1 KEKITKVGY
10 GVVDDIKTV
19 SVTIPV
25 SGMTCAACALRI
37 EKTLGRTEGV
47 INASVNYATEK
58 VSVEYNPDIIR
69 LSAVRRVIENSGYK
83 TLDIEKEIIVDRDKQ
98 KKESEIRKLRRKFT
112 ISAVFAVPL
121 LYIAMVPMIPQFSF
135 AVPAFLDPMK
145 HPLVYALT
153 QLLLVIPI
161 IIAGRRFYT
170 AGFRAILQRSPNMDS
185 LIAIGTSAA
194 VIYSLFTTLRIAKG
208 EVNAVHEGL
217 YFESAG
223 VIITL
228 ILLGKTLEAVSKGKT
243 SEAIK

>member
-1 KEKITKVGY
+1 
-10 GVVDDIKTV
+10 
-19 SVTIPV
+19 
-25 SGMTCAACALRI
+25 
-37 EKTLGRTEGV
+37 
-47 INASVNYATEK
+47 
-58 VSVEYNPDIIR
+58 
-69 LSAVRRVIENSGYK
+69 YK

-98 KKESEIRKLRRKFT
+98 KKESEIRTLRRKFT

-243 SEAIK
+243 SEAIKKLMGLAPKTAVVIRDGRETELPIEEVEAGDVISVKPGEKIPVDG